1 MSHNVKELGF
11 PFEGSYNGF
20 AHLNLTLEK
29 FHGIRDKYALTAE
42 DNCYLYIHQWISDSS
57 LCKQN

>member
-42 DNCYLYIHQWISDSS
+42 DNCYLYYSPCT
-57 LCKQN
+57 LR